1 MQVCLVTGGNSG
13 VGLMTAI
20 GLAKLGNH
28 VFIACRSANKAAKA
42 IDYIRQTTG
51 NENVKFLPLDLA
63 SLDSVRKC
71 VKLFNGYNLPLHILV
86 NNAGIFNNRGTTNE
100 GFELIWGTNYLGH
113 FLLTY
118 LLLEKLQKS
127 APSRIIMLASDL
139 ALSPSGIDWNLLV
152 KRTPLNFLKLYA
164 VSKLCLLLLT
174 RELSGRLNNSQ
185 VTVNAIHPGF
195 VQSNITIWHRLSKY
209 LGLGIS
215 SEAGAYST
223 LACATSPNYQNIS
236 GKFLDSHAQEI
247 ILPEIAQNQELSQQ
261 LWECSL
267 LWAGCNQQQNTKKI
281 NYDGSDEIWGP
292 NSLSLSSNEIA
303 EISQYIFDNII
314 LKIPTKIFLEQ
325 VVKSC
330 IRFDIGSLFVI
341 LLQVFTRCF
350 YMERHLD
357 SPVILQLCEDKNLLE
372 RLNAHLGDNLVLW
385 RSELWVNYPA
395 QQLIPFWHQDSY
407 SKLLEGNG
415 KTINAYIAL
424 TEVNEYNGFEY
435 IPNIYLKSCQIKG
448 TDPFSGNNFF
458 EIPDE
463 VAKKAIPVVLRPG
476 EFVLFTNT
484 LLHRSIRNNSGKV
497 RLSLTLRLT
506 QPGVKVLPGY
516 TSNYQK
522 PVILQSQNSVDLKR
536 MPEK

>member
-13 VGLMTAI
+13 VGLMTAV

-51 NENVKFLPLDLA
+51 NQNVTFLPLDLA
-63 SLDSVRKC
+63 SLDSVRNC
-71 VKLFNGYNLPLHILV
+71 VKLFNDKNLPLHILV
-86 NNAGIFNNRGTTNE
+86 NNAGIFNRRGTTKE

-118 LLLEKLQKS
+118 LLLEKLQES

-152 KRTPLNFLKLYA
+152 KKTPLNFIKLYA
-164 VSKLCLLLLT
+164 VSKLSLLLLT
-174 RELSGRLNNSQ
+174 RELSQRLNNSQ

-223 LACATSPNYQNIS
+223 LICATSPDYQNVS
-236 GKFLDSHAQEI
+236 GKFLDSHTQEI
-247 ILPEIAQNQELSQQ
+247 LLPKVAQNQELSEQ
-261 LWECSL
+261 LWERSL
-267 LWAGCNQQQNTKKI
+267 LWAGCNQQQKTKKI
-281 NYDGSDEIWGP
+281 NYDGADEIWGP
-292 NSLSLSSNEIA
+292 NSLILTSNEIA
-303 EISQYIFDNII
+303 DITQYIFDQVLRKLPIKI
-314 LKIPTKIFLEQ
+314 LLKQ
-325 VVKSC
+325 VIKSF
-330 IRFDIGSLFVI
+330 IRFDIGSLFII
-341 LLQVFTRCF
+341 LIQVFTKSF

-357 SPVILQLCEDKNLLE
+357 SPVIWQLCQDKNLLE
-372 RLNAHLGDNLVLW
+372 RLNAHLGENLVLW

-395 QQLIPFWHQDSY
+395 QQLIPFWHQDAY
-407 SKLLEGNG
+407 PKLLKGDG
-415 KTINAYIAL
+415 KTIHAYIAL

-435 IPNIYLKSCQIKG
+435 IPNIYLKDCQIKG
-448 TDPFSGNNFF
+448 TDPFSGNHFF
-458 EIPDE
+458 EISDE
-463 VAKKAIPVVLRPG
+463 VAQKAIPVVLRPG
-476 EFVLFTNT
+476 EFVLFSDR
-484 LLHRSIRNNSGKV
+484 LLHRSVRNNSGKV

-506 QPGVKVLPGY
+506 QPEVKVLPGY
-516 TSNYQK
+516 SSNCHE
-522 PVILQSQNSVDLKR
+522 PVILQSQK
-536 MPEK
+536 

>member
-42 IDYIRQTTG
+42 VDYIRQTTG
-51 NENVKFLPLDLA
+51 NQNVKFLPLDLA
-63 SLDSVRKC
+63 SLDSVRRC
-71 VKLFNGYNLPLHILV
+71 VKLFNDYNLPLHILI
-86 NNAGIFNNRGTTNE
+86 NNAGIFNNRGKTKE

-118 LLLEKLQKS
+118 LLLEKLQSS

-139 ALSPSGIDWNLLV
+139 ALSPSGIDWDLLV

-164 VSKLCLLLLT
+164 ISKLCLLLLT
-174 RELSGRLNNSQ
+174 RELSQRLSNSQ

-215 SEAGAYST
+215 AEAGAYST
-223 LACATSPNYQNIS
+223 LVCATSPDYQNIR

-247 ILPEIAQNQELSQQ
+247 LLPEIVQNQELSQQ
-261 LWECSL
+261 LWERSL
-267 LWAGCNQQQNTKKI
+267 FWTGCNQQQNRSKI
-281 NYDGSDEIWGP
+281 YYDGTDEIWGP
-292 NSLSLSSNEIA
+292 NSLNLSSEQIA
-303 EISQYIFDNII
+303 EITQYIFEKI
-314 LKIPTKIFLEQ
+314 LQKFPTKILLKQ
-325 VVKSC
+325 VVKSF
-330 IRFDIGSLFVI
+330 IRFDIGSLFI
-341 LLQVFTRCF
+341 ICIQVFTKRF

-357 SPVILQLCEDKNLLE
+357 SPLILQLCQDKNVLE
-372 RLNAHLGDNLVLW
+372 RLNAHLGDKLVLW

-407 SKLLEGNG
+407 SKLLEGDG
-415 KTINAYIAL
+415 KTINVYIAL
-424 TEVNEYNGFEY
+424 TEVNENNGFEY
-435 IPNIYLKSCQIKG
+435 IPSIYLGNCEMKG
-448 TDPFSGNNFF
+448 TDPFSGNQFF
-458 EIPDE
+458 EITDE

-476 EFVLFTNT
+476 EFVLFTNK
-484 LLHRSIRNNSGKV
+484 LLHRSVRNNSGKA

-506 QPGVKVLPGY
+506 QPEVKVLPGY
-516 TSNYQK
+516 TSNRQK
-522 PVILQSQNSVDLKR
+522 PIILPSQNSCS
-536 MPEK
+536 